1 MFLCPPA
8 PAPKMLPFSKNFI
21 VSFQKPWNSNCKFI
35 MHITR
40 ITKGLFDQQSKKKI
54 YYTLMIHPR
63 CQLFESTFMQTIQVP
78 SWVLKMPQSCEISVT
93 KNLGWFQANKLA
105 LRLKRSK
112 LTVFSS
118 GLRLSP
124 RINLCANFLNS
135 SVSLDQVQ
143 NQSEHTIC
151 LLGFW
156 FNEKLTIN
164 DHFLKVTS

>member
-1 MFLCPPA
+1 
-8 PAPKMLPFSKNFI
+8 MLPFSKNFI

-40 ITKGLFDQQSKKKI
+40 ITKGLFDQQIKKKKI
-54 YYTLMIHPR
+54 YYTLLIHPR
-63 CQLFESTFMQTIQVP
+63 YQLFGSTFLQTIQVP
-78 SWVLKMPQSCEISVT
+78 SWVLKMPQSCKISVT
-93 KNLGWFQANKLA
+93 KNLGWFQANKLT
-105 LRLKRSK
+105 LRLKRLK

-124 RINLCANFLNS
+124 RINLWAYFLNS
-135 SVSLDQVQ
+135 SVSLDQVE